1 MEIHDHDFFPRA
13 HEEDSA
19 RALGII
25 TAIVIIAGFAMVVA
39 WFALLLLD
47 DRRNAPVERT
57 TAAAAPCKICGVVER
72 VREIEAAPMQA
83 LEGSRAEGTVIL
95 LAALGGAPAPGGA
108 QAKLYETSVLHDD
121 GTVRVLREASAPHWL
136 RGDRVKV
143 VKGRVEPAASPAER
157 TPNPVPQA
165 ARAP

>member
-1 MEIHDHDFFPRA
+1 MDMHDHDFFPRA
-13 HEEDSA
+13 HEEGSA
-19 RALGII
+19 HALGII
-25 TAIVIIAGFAMVVA
+25 TAIVVVAGFAMVAA

-47 DRRNAPVERT
+47 ERRNAPVERT
-57 TAAAAPCKICGVVER
+57 SAAPCRICGVVER
-72 VREIEAAPMQA
+72 VREIEPAPLQA
-83 LEGSRAEGTVIL
+83 LEGSRAEGAVIL

-121 GTVRVLREASAPHWL
+121 GTVRVLREANAPHWL

-143 VKGRVEPAASPAER
+143 VKGRVEPVVSPAEK
-157 TPNPVPQA
+157 TPNPDPQA